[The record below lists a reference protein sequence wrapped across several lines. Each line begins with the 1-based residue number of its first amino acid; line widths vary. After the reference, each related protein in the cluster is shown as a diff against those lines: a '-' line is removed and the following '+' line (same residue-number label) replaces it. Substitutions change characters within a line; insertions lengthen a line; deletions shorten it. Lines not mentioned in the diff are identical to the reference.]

1 MPPLSEHDLIR
12 RYFAPLAGPE
22 GLGLADDVAL
32 IRPEAG
38 AELVVNTDMIAE
50 GVHFLDDP
58 PDAIAAKA
66 LRVNLSDLAAKGAE
80 PFAYSLAIGLDD
92 SRGEGWVASFAE
104 GLRADQKR
112 YGVRLIGG
120 DTSRSPSGV
129 VAAITAFG
137 WVPEGQLVKRS
148 GANPGDA
155 VLVTG
160 TIGDAALGLRVRQGR
175 DLRLSPADA
184 DYLLGRFLRPEP
196 RVALAPL
203 LRRLAGAAIDVSDG
217 LAGDLGKLCAAS
229 GAGARIE
236 ADRVPLSGAA
246 KAALAADGA
255 LLEAI
260 LAGGD
265 DYEILFTAAESGVEE
280 IVAKAAGIGVE
291 VTRIGSITAA
301 PAAPEIVDGGGNR
314 IMLAMPA
321 FEHFAGTDRP

>member
-1 MPPLSEHDLIR
+1 
-12 RYFAPLAGPE
+12 
-22 GLGLADDVAL
+22 
-32 IRPEAG
+32 
-38 AELVVNTDMIAE
+38 
-50 GVHFLDDP
+50 
-58 PDAIAAKA
+58 
-66 LRVNLSDLAAKGAE
+66 
-80 PFAYSLAIGLDD
+80 
-92 SRGEGWVASFAE
+92 
-104 GLRADQKR
+104 
-112 YGVRLIGG
+112 
-120 DTSRSPSGV
+120 
-129 VAAITAFG
+129 
-137 WVPEGQLVKRS
+137 
-148 GANPGDA
+148 
-155 VLVTG
+155 
-160 TIGDAALGLRVRQGR
+160 
-175 DLRLSPADA
+175 
-184 DYLLGRFLRPEP
+184 
-196 RVALAPL
+196 VALAPL

-236 ADRVPLSGAA
+236 ADRVPVSGAA